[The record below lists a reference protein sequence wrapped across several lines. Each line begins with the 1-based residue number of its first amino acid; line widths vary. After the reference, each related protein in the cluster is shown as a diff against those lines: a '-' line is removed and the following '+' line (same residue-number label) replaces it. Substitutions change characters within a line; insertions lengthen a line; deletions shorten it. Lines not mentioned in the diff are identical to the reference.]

1 MIKPKIFI
9 GSSKERLDIAYALQ
23 ENLEF
28 DSEPTVWT
36 QGIFKLSKNTLESLV
51 DSLETFDYAIF
62 VFHPDDMSEIRGKEY
77 NVIRDNLIFELG
89 LFIGKI
95 GRDKVFFL
103 IPQNFKNLH
112 IPTDLIGITPGTY
125 NAHRKDKNLKAS
137 LGPFCNQVR
146 EELKDFVYLNIEG
159 FKEEPQIVKDI
170 ILNKSDTWEF
180 ELADKLLD
188 YKLKEVYEAYDSIK
202 SGFVIQRMK
211 NIDGDDFND
220 WYANSLTNF
229 QNYIELFTTG
239 LTNLEKSFGPEGES
253 GKPIDIKNA
262 VDKLL
267 FLCQELISWEYEL
280 ASLNPPEGLIIV
292 KEKLNCATKPIV
304 IDPLEGFHQSL
315 KSFIEKLRD
324 PSKRNNGEN
333 KITVTP
339 KIKDSLKTISQD
351 FQQYFYGN

>member
-159 FKEEPQIVKDI
+159 FKEAPQIVKDI

-202 SGFVIQRMK
+202 SGFVIQRM
-211 NIDGDDFND
+211 
-220 WYANSLTNF
+220 
-229 QNYIELFTTG
+229 
-239 LTNLEKSFGPEGES
+239 
-253 GKPIDIKNA
+253 KNA